1 MLVTLIHV
9 WLWLTKTATCQ
20 QLTAMR
26 RRLRRRTE
34 GPSAEGSS
42 QARWQCTRLTP
53 RPDSWGWVAHT
64 LPGSRPH
71 QCRRYSRNALCLTA
85 RIIQQK
91 HNMTEHTTC
100 GRTVLTKVF
109 CCSFCPRN
117 CWINYVIMIQFHEHR
132 KTCCTIH
139 KEYRMLF
146 CTEITLL
153 LATCFCM
160 VTSSSVLQVQT
171 SRTLLE
177 VTIRVNPKLNL
188 SYSKV
193 VPKILCKSDPCDNTQ
208 THIQMLLLIFTKE
221 QNTCWTYHMPAHA

>member
-1 MLVTLIHV
+1 MPVTLIHV

-91 HNMTEHTTC
+91 HNMTELHNLRPNCTYKSFFVAIFVGGIAGSITSLWFNFMNIEKHVVQYIKSTGC
-100 GRTVLTKVF
+100 YFALKLL
-109 CCSFCPRN
+109 CC
-117 CWINYVIMIQFHEHR
+117 
-132 KTCCTIH
+132 
-139 KEYRMLF
+139 
-146 CTEITLL
+146 
-153 LATCFCM
+153 
-160 VTSSSVLQVQT
+160 
-171 SRTLLE
+171 
-177 VTIRVNPKLNL
+177 
-188 SYSKV
+188 
-193 VPKILCKSDPCDNTQ
+193 
-208 THIQMLLLIFTKE
+208 
-221 QNTCWTYHMPAHA
+221 